1 MCVSNFSTTMSKT
14 FYFLRRNERDTI
26 ETAYLSPHK
35 VRFSLVR
42 FYWNLDFPDIFS
54 EKYSNIIFHEN
65 PPSGAELFHVDGR
78 AHMKK
83 LIAVFR
89 NVANATKILMTG
101 SYGKWVKGYGL
112 DSALCVT
119 LWTRQ

>member
-1 MCVSNFSTTMSKT
+1 MSEIQSKLHIVLHIKYGLVSSDFVGTWIFPPT
-14 FYFLRRNERDTI
+14 YFQ
-26 ETAYLSPHK
+26 K
-35 VRFSLVR
+35 
-42 FYWNLDFPDIFS
+42 
-54 EKYSNIIFHEN
+54 KYSTIIFHEN
-65 PPSGAELFHVDGR
+65 PSSGAELFHVDGR
-78 AHMKK
+78 AHMNK